1 MTERPDMSF
10 LNKAIKY
17 TIKRIKEAGEKVDS
31 KELKGALRYENVL
44 SFVFACGANW
54 RKDTDPNK
62 TYYIKTLDSVLN
74 EYTKTIEKEKK
85 LEEERQERLKQRRE
99 KYNSEREKQFLRQSG
114 KWEYNLKDYPE
125 FDSFIYIARQ
135 CIYTFKEWIKSNS
148 EDRNDFN
155 DKVQAIGA
163 QYGIDLVDDIWL
175 NSDEGKSF
183 LKLVPYTY
191 SIDFPRKIPHRET
204 YVSGEVGTYPIALC
218 KLGDPVKKE
227 YPPYTFTEQ
236 TIDILG
242 FVSMFYHYRGFPYSH
257 ILADTKPNYSTHSI
271 QSIRSSY
278 RSNPISID
286 KFEEIL
292 FKDFGIKKVR

>member
-1 MTERPDMSF
+1 MAEKPDVSF
-10 LNKAIKY
+10 LNKAVDY

-31 KELKGALRYENVL
+31 KELKGALRYESVL
-44 SFVFACGANW
+44 SFVFACGAQW
-54 RKDTDPNK
+54 RKDTNPNK
-62 TYYIKTLDSVLN
+62 SDYIEILDSVLN

-85 LEEERQERLKQRRE
+85 AEKERQERFEQRRE
-99 KYNSEREKQFLRQSG
+99 KYNAEREKRLLRQSG
-114 KWEYNLKDYPE
+114 KCEYKLWKYPE
-125 FDSFIYIARQ
+125 FEPFRLISRLCGCA
-135 CIYTFKEWIKSNS
+135 FKEWIRSDS

-155 DKVQAIGA
+155 DKVQTIGA

-175 NSDEGKSF
+175 SSDEGKSF

-191 SIDFPRKIPHRET
+191 TIEFPRKISRPET
-204 YVSGEVGTYPIALC
+204 YAFGGVDAYPIALC

-242 FVSMFYHYRGFPYSH
+242 FVRIFPYGWAYV
-257 ILADTKPNYSTHSI
+257 LADTKPDYSLCGAYG
-271 QSIRSSY
+271 IRSSY

-286 KFEEIL
+286 KLEEIL
-292 FKDFGIKKVR
+292 FKDFGIKEAR

>member
-1 MTERPDMSF
+1 MAEKPDMSF
-10 LNKAIKY
+10 LNKAVDY
-17 TIKRIKEAGEKVDS
+17 TIKRIKEAGEKVNS
-31 KELKGALRYENVL
+31 KELKGALQYESVL
-44 SFVFACGANW
+44 SFVFACGAQW
-54 RKDTDPNK
+54 RKDINPNK
-62 TYYIKTLDSVLN
+62 TDYIKTLDSVLN
-74 EYTKTIEKEKK
+74 EYTETIEKEKK
-85 LEEERQERLKQRRE
+85 AEEERQKRVEQRRK
-99 KYNSEREKQFLRQSG
+99 KYNAEREKCLLRQSG
-114 KWEYNLKDYPE
+114 KCEYKLGDYPE

-135 CIYTFKEWIKSNS
+135 CIYAFKKWIKSNS

-191 SIDFPRKIPHRET
+191 TIDFPRKMSHREA
-204 YVSGEVGTYPIALC
+204 YVSGEVSTYPIALC

-242 FVSMFYHYRGFPYSH
+242 FVRVFPYGWAY
-257 ILADTKPNYSTHSI
+257 ILADTKPDYSNYGTY
-271 QSIRSSY
+271 SIRSSY

-292 FKDFGIKKVR
+292 FKDFGIKEAR